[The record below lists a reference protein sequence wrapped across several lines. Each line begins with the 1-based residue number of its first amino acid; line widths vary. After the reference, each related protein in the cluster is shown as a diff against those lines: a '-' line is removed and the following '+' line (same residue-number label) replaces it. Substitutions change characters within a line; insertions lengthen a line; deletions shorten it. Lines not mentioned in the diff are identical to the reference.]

1 MIFLTYNRLPFRIS
15 MTLWISTCT
24 KFFSYDGRLMI
35 FTFLIQGSCINATHI
50 SSLTNLLL
58 RKFDAPFLWW
68 GFLEWYL
75 CEFPLLPEPEVNL
88 NSLLSAIYWSHG
100 SGCSIGIDSNTFTFP
115 LYLIPLLLPSLTTP
129 CADIQRFS
137 SFPNIISNNKSFKKK
152 GPKNILYISPF
163 YKSLKS
169 ENNSEICI
177 DKYYSMA
184 FNEQK
189 NEEDYQNLRFF
200 LFQNLVLSIFYF
212 THISIYQ
219 YFVIYQYFC
228 QPLSQVEPIFSV
240 GSVVVLLISLP
251 SIWSPSRWLR

>member
-177 DKYYSMA
+177 DKYYSIA

-189 NEEDYQNLRFF
+189 KRRRLSKFALFF
-200 LFQNLVLSIFYF
+200 VSKSGIINILFYTYIDLSIFRYLSIFLSAFVASRTYF
-212 THISIYQ
+212 
-219 YFVIYQYFC
+219 FC
-228 QPLSQVEPIFSV
+228 RIC
-240 GSVVVLLISLP
+240 GYVVDFITKYLVTT
-251 SIWSPSRWLR
+251 